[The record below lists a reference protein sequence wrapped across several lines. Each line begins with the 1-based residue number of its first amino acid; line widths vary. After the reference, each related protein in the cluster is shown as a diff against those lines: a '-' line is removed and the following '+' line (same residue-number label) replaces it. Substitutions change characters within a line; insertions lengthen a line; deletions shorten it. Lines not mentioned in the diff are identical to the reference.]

1 MKRCPP
7 VYEQASEQARQLRA
21 LQDALYVIG
30 GKWKL
35 PIVQAICSG
44 NHRFREIERSIP
56 GITTRML
63 SKELKELEMNKII
76 SRTVHA
82 DIPVTVLYEPT
93 DYSQVYGPII
103 LAMIEFGT
111 AHQQKLKER
120 ER

>member
-7 VYEQASEQARQLRA
+7 LHDQPQQLRA

-35 PIVQAICSG
+35 PIVQSICNGSR
-44 NHRFREIERSIP
+44 RFREIARSIP

-63 SKELKELEMNKII
+63 SKELKELEMNGII

-103 LAMIEFGT
+103 LSMIEFGI
-111 AHQQKLKER
+111 AHQRKTKER
-120 ER
+120 

>member
-7 VYEQASEQARQLRA
+7 VHDQPHEQAQQLRA
-21 LQDALYVIG
+21 LQDALYVVG

-35 PIVQAICSG
+35 PIVQSICNG

-63 SKELKELEMNKII
+63 SKELKELEMNGII

-93 DYSQVYGPII
+93 DYSKVYGPII
-103 LAMIEFGT
+103 MSMIEFGI
-111 AHQQKLKER
+111 AHQQKMKAQ
-120 ER
+120 